1 MQCSRLALAGCIA
14 TVIGSAAL
22 SAQTTSPRP
31 QRPAAD
37 QPARLLVQPS
47 TPIDPVFE
55 QRLADQLRSGS
66 RLFAQTGPEGGPGL
80 RQKAPTPS
88 LAPRQI
94 CGIKVLPADSS
105 IDPKFESPLHDTKT
119 QFAIRTVPVLCR

>member
-1 MQCSRLALAGCIA
+1 MQCSRLALAGCFA

-22 SAQTTSPRP
+22 SAQAPSPMP

-37 QPARLLVQPS
+37 EPARLLLQPS
-47 TPIDPVFE
+47 TLIDPVFE
-55 QRLADQLRSGS
+55 QRLADQLRSIS
-66 RLFAQTGPEGGPGL
+66 RLFAQTGPDGGTSL

-94 CGIKVLPADSS
+94 CGIKVLPADPS
-105 IDPKFESPLHDTKT
+105 IDPKFESPLRDTKT

>member
-1 MQCSRLALAGCIA
+1 MQCSHLAAAGCFVA
-14 TVIGSAAL
+14 LIGSAAL
-22 SAQTTSPRP
+22 SAQAPSPTPR
-31 QRPAAD
+31 RPAAD
-37 QPARLLVQPS
+37 APARLLLQPS
-47 TPIDPVFE
+47 TPIDPAFE
-55 QRLADQLRSGS
+55 QRLADQLRSMS
-66 RLFAQTGPEGGPGL
+66 RLFAQTEADGGTSL

-105 IDPKFESPLHDTKT
+105 LDPKFESPLRDTKT